1 MGQIIEF
8 QGFKESKAKI
18 LELRKSLEELIFER
32 DHLKFVVCKNLK
44 TNYLLEFGV
53 LENSLYRAYC
63 DYLRLRRK
71 KELIQAKLNRQEE
84 VGMEEIEKQLDDE
97 FGEYE
102 EKLNQKI
109 YDLGIAFKQA
119 ELDFLTDEDSK
130 LIKKLYKGIV
140 KRIHPDINPLIS
152 EDQQELF
159 YKATEAYENGDLTTI
174 QIIFEIVSAD
184 NMDDI
189 DSLSPKTLKDEVKRL
204 EDLIET
210 IKADIDSIQTSP
222 PYIWKIYLEDYDKT
236 MEKRKELNEKIDSY
250 KEAIMTEEV
259 RINNLLG
266 YDYEWF
272 GKKRT
277 RKFNRIFD

>member
-1 MGQIIEF
+1 MGQIIKF
-8 QGFKESKAKI
+8 QGYKESKEKI
-18 LELRKSLEELIFER
+18 LDLRKSLEELIFER
-32 DHLKFVVCKNLK
+32 DHLKLVVCKNLK

-63 DYLRLRRK
+63 EYLRLRRK

-109 YDLGIAFKQA
+109 YDLAIAFKQA
-119 ELDFLTDEDSK
+119 ESDFLTEEDSK
-130 LIKKLYKGIV
+130 LIKKLYMGIV
-140 KRIHPDINPLIS
+140 KRIHPDVNPLINEEQ
-152 EDQQELF
+152 EDLF

-174 QIIFEIVSAD
+174 QIIFEIVSND
-184 NMDDI
+184 NMDDVA
-189 DSLSPKTLKDEVKRL
+189 SLSPKTLKDEVKRL

-210 IKADIDSIQTSP
+210 IKNEIESIKINP

-236 MEKRKELNEKIDSY
+236 MEKRKELNKKIDSY
-250 KEAIMTEEV
+250 KEAIMIEELH
-259 RINNLLG
+259 INDLLG
-266 YDYEWF
+266 YDYE
-272 GKKRT
+272 
-277 RKFNRIFD
+277 

>member
-8 QGFKESKAKI
+8 QGYRDSKDKI

-63 DYLRLRRK
+63 VYLRLRRK

-102 EKLNQKI
+102 EMLNQKI
-109 YDLGIAFKQA
+109 YDLAIAFKQA
-119 ELDFLTDEDSK
+119 EADFLTDEDSK
-130 LIKKLYKGIV
+130 LIKKLYMGIV
-140 KRIHPDINPLIS
+140 KRIHPDINPSIS
-152 EDQQELF
+152 EDQQDLF

-210 IKADIDSIQTSP
+210 IKADIESIQTSP

-236 MEKRKELNEKIDSY
+236 KEKRKELNEKIDSY
-250 KEAIMTEEV
+250 KEAIMTEEA
-259 RINNLLG
+259 RINDLLG
-266 YDYEWF
+266 YDYE
-272 GKKRT
+272 
-277 RKFNRIFD
+277 